1 MTVADEVGSSAV
13 CARRGFRWQESTA
26 GGGRRA
32 EGARVSFRCQ
42 LGRDAAGDHVGDLAG
57 GIFVNRFPF
66 RALEAGQAFDSLG
79 NEGSWEQDLHSC
91 GKPIA

>member
-1 MTVADEVGSSAV
+1 
-13 CARRGFRWQESTA
+13 
-26 GGGRRA
+26 
-32 EGARVSFRCQ
+32 

-79 NEGSWEQDLHSC
+79 NEGSGEQDLHSC